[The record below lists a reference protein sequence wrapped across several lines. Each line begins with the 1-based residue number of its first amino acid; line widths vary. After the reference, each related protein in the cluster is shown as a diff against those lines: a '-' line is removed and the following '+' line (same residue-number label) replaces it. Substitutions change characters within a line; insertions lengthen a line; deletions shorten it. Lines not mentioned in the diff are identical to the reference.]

1 MAHSA
6 YRFDHGTL
14 SQAGAVGNRA
24 RRGGEKAGPRI
35 LKADAATTGPLQA
48 LLAEYARALDAPF
61 CREQVDADLARL
73 AAGAGTADAARFLL
87 AFSGG
92 APAGCLGARPLGRG
106 RIELERLF
114 VRPAQRRRGTAR
126 ALVEA
131 VLAEAAAAGFAQ
143 AVLHTLDRWAAAC
156 ALYRGLGFTPI
167 APYRPASCRSAVS
180 APGVLF
186 LGLPLAGRG
195 SGASCRTPPSA

>member
-1 MAHSA
+1 MARSA

-14 SQAGAVGNRA
+14 SQAGAAGNRA

-35 LKADAATTGPLQA
+35 LKADAAAAGALRA

-73 AAGAGTADAARFLL
+73 ADGAGAADAARFLL
-87 AFSGG
+87 AFSAG

-114 VRPAQRRRGTAR
+114 VRPAQRRHGTAR

-131 VLAEAAAAGFAQ
+131 ALADAAAAGFAQ

-156 ALYRGLGFTPI
+156 VLYRGLGFTPI
-167 APYRPASCRSAVS
+167 APYRSASCRSAE
-180 APGVLF
+180 PGVLF

>member
-1 MAHSA
+1 MARPA

-14 SQAGAVGNRA
+14 SQAPDAGNRA
-24 RRGGEKAGPRI
+24 RRGGKAALRI
-35 LKADAATTGPLQA
+35 LKADDAAAAVALRA

-61 CREQVDADLARL
+61 CREQVDADLAGL
-73 AAGAGTADAARFLL
+73 ANGGADAARFRL
-87 AFSGG
+87 AFSGDT
-92 APAGCLGARPLGRG
+92 PAGCLGARPLDRG

-114 VRPAQRRRGTAR
+114 VRPAHRCRGTAR

-131 VLAEAAAAGFAQ
+131 VLADAAAAGFAQ
-143 AVLHTLDRWAAAC
+143 AVLHILDRWAAAC

-167 APYRPASCRSAVS
+167 APYRAASCRPAAP

-186 LGLPLAGRG
+186 LGLPLGRPRP
-195 SGASCRTPPSA
+195 GASCRTSPSA

>member
-1 MAHSA
+1 MARSA

-14 SQAGAVGNRA
+14 SQAGAAGNRA

-73 AAGAGTADAARFLL
+73 ADGAGAGAARYLL

-92 APAGCLGARPLGRG
+92 APAGCLGTRPLSRG

-114 VRPAQRRRGTAR
+114 VRPAQRRRGTGR

-131 VLAEAAAAGFAQ
+131 ALAEAAAAGFAQ

-156 ALYRGLGFTPI
+156 ALYRDLGFTPI
-167 APYRPASCRSAVS
+167 APYRPASCRSAVPAS
-180 APGVLF
+180 GVLF

-195 SGASCRTPPSA
+195 SGASCRTSPSA

>member
-1 MAHSA
+1 MARSV
-6 YRFDHGTL
+6 YRFDRGTL
-14 SQAGAVGNRA
+14 SQAGAAGNRA

-35 LKADAATTGPLQA
+35 LKADAAAAGALRA

-61 CREQVDADLARL
+61 CREQVEVDLARL
-73 AAGAGTADAARFLL
+73 ADGAGAADAARFLL

-114 VRPAQRRRGTAR
+114 VRLARRRRGIAS

-131 VLAEAAAAGFAQ
+131 VLADAAAAGFAQ

-156 ALYRGLGFTPI
+156 AFYRGLGFTPI
-167 APYRPASCRSAVS
+167 APYRPASCRPA

-195 SGASCRTPPSA
+195 AGASCRTPPSA